1 MDFPPEHAHA
11 IRSAAWNS
19 DPARQGLGNALTDDL
34 LQEATVAVW
43 KAQRAR
49 DKPLDA
55 PLVYAIA
62 RRACIDYLRLT
73 LGRVRT
79 GSGRRELR
87 RGPLSLDRALDEGVP
102 PPSIREDWRG
112 VNARADFDRAV
123 RALPNWRHR
132 AMARALVLDEEDHHA
147 VAALTGYTVN
157 SSRSIWNDQVRPKLR
172 SAMRAYRA

>member
-1 MDFPPEHAHA
+1 MSDEQA

-73 LGRVRT
+73 LGRART

-87 RGPLSLDRALDEGVP
+87 RSPLSLDRALDEGVP
-102 PPSIREDWRG
+102 PPSIREDWQG
-112 VNARADFDRAV
+112 VDARADFDRAV
-123 RALPNWRHR
+123 KALPNWRHR

-147 VAALTGYTVN
+147 VAAITGYTVLR
-157 SSRSIWNDQVRPKLR
+157 SRAIWNDQVRNKMQSKKR
-172 SAMRAYRA
+172 TYRD